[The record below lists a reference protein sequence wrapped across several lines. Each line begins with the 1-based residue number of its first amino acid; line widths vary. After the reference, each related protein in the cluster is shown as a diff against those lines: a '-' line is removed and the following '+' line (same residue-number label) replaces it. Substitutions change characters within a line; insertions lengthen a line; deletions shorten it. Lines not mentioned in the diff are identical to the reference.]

1 MLSSAILEIFHVGE
15 IMLTGKIKELCK
27 SHGISVPKLEDALG
41 FGAGTISKWKKSSPS
56 VDKLLKVAEYF
67 HVSIDW
73 LVDRKDFV
81 IKQDTF
87 TEKELEIIKI
97 YRKFNSEGEKQF
109 FERINDMLSH
119 DEYKKE
125 NVSLSA

>member
-1 MLSSAILEIFHVGE
+1 MLQD
-15 IMLTGKIKELCK
+15 KIKELCK
-27 SHGISVPKLEDALG
+27 SHGTSIPRLEEKLD

-67 HVSIDW
+67 QVSIDW
-73 LVDRKDFV
+73 LIDRKDFV
-81 IKQDTF
+81 INQDTF

-109 FERINDMLSH
+109 FERINDMLNH